1 MYIERPKFFNFQND
15 SESIT
20 FNFPLIN
27 TGYATVEEIS
37 KNWQLCFLLVYQNR
51 PNRRSRELIDP
62 PCIYEVTIPG
72 VKYMPYAYISRLAI
86 NFKGARRQ
94 MSIDAPPGNVTTII
108 PDAFDVNITLTGL
121 VPETRN
127 FLYAA
132 LSDKQN
138 VTDVVSYNT
147 FNPFGEIY
155 SSFIDSFKTG
165 NATLT

>member
-1 MYIERPKFFNFQND
+1 
-15 SESIT
+15 
-20 FNFPLIN
+20 
-27 TGYATVEEIS
+27 
-37 KNWQLCFLLVYQNR
+37 
-51 PNRRSRELIDP
+51 
-62 PCIYEVTIPG
+62 
-72 VKYMPYAYISRLAI
+72 
-86 NFKGARRQ
+86 

-138 VTDVVSYNT
+138 VTDVVRYNT